1 MTSEKKDDPSN
12 KDRQEAANIYQR
24 INAVMNECEYL
35 QKTQAQQGKGI
46 KYDEVIAMI
55 RPLLIEHGIVMVT
68 RQLKM
73 ESLPL
78 VEGTKQ
84 RVYQGKYSLRL
95 VNMDNPREFVEH
107 ITHAHGMDGG
117 DKGAGKA
124 HTYAMKTM
132 LVKGFGIE
140 TGEDEES
147 YSEKQEKASAL
158 KSAISDQQIGELR
171 RLINETNTDER
182 KFLNACNVKDI
193 SDITGATYPTAVN
206 MLNQKKERMGK

>member
-1 MTSEKKDDPSN
+1 
-12 KDRQEAANIYQR
+12 
-24 INAVMNECEYL
+24 
-35 QKTQAQQGKGI
+35 
-46 KYDEVIAMI
+46 
-55 RPLLIEHGIVMVT
+55 
-68 RQLKM
+68 M